1 MQKTIKE
8 NIMPMNIPG
17 IKIKIDTTDLIKALD
32 KTAELK
38 AKQGNLRRPIGV
50 IRIGHPEDIVAEK
63 IKTIED
69 VKWNLIERA
78 EKALGKEL
86 ENNNAMSSER
96 VTALTRLIEVLI
108 RE

>member
-32 KTAELK
+32 KTVELK
-38 AKQGNLRRPIGV
+38 AKQGNLRQPVRVKI
-50 IRIGHPEDIVAEK
+50 IGHPEDIVAEK

-69 VKWNLIERA
+69 VKWNLITRT
-78 EKALGKEL
+78 EKALEKEL

-108 RE
+108 RK

>member
-1 MQKTIKE
+1 MEEILKEILKEQKEIKKMLQTIISSKE
-8 NIMPMNIPG
+8 Q
-17 IKIKIDTTDLIKALD
+17 
-32 KTAELK
+32 LK
-38 AKQGNLRRPIGV
+38 KPVN
-50 IRIGHPEDIVAEK
+50 
-63 IKTIED
+63 IED

-108 RE
+108 RK